1 MKDYTTLKEG
11 CLTPAALQD
20 VPGFCRRFGLEGIEV
35 FMDDVKNR
43 TEVLFA
49 AETEKEALVDR
60 LAAGSVKRIH
70 CSYWAYPTS
79 FSVSYTHL
87 GPWYCS
93 TVPRSSPTPRRS
105 SYPGR

>member
-20 VPGFCRRFGLEGIEV
+20 VPGFCRRLGLEGIEV

-49 AETEKEALVDR
+49 AETEK
-60 LAAGSVKRIH
+60 
-70 CSYWAYPTS
+70 
-79 FSVSYTHL
+79 
-87 GPWYCS
+87 
-93 TVPRSSPTPRRS
+93 
-105 SYPGR
+105 